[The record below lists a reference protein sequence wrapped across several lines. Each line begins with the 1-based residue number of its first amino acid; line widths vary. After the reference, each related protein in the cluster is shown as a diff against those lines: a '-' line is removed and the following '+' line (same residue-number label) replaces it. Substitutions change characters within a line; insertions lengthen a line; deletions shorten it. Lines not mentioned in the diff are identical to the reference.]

1 MYEDI
6 LEYLD
11 KRLKENTRDIGSAI
25 TSRGVD
31 DIHRYEGREQMIL
44 EIKRFIR
51 KKQGEKCSPLFDYL
65 PKLFGNSSFNSIFP
79 ALKPSLKA

>member
-11 KRLKENTRDIGSAI
+11 KRLEENTRDIGSAI
-25 TSRGVD
+25 TSRDVD

-44 EIKRFIR
+44 EIKRFTR
-51 KKQGEKCSPLFDYL
+51 KKQGEK
-65 PKLFGNSSFNSIFP
+65 
-79 ALKPSLKA
+79 

>member
-25 TSRGVD
+25 TSRDVD
-31 DIHRYEGREQMIL
+31 DIHRYEGREQIIL

-51 KKQGEKCSPLFDYL
+51 KKQGEKWSPLFDYL
-65 PKLFGNSSFNSIFP
+65 QKLFSNSSFNSIFP

>member
-11 KRLKENTRDIGSAI
+11 KRLKENTRNIGSAI
-25 TSRGVD
+25 TSMDVD
-31 DIHRYEGREQMIL
+31 DIHRCEGREQMIL

-51 KKQGEKCSPLFDYL
+51 KKQGEK
-65 PKLFGNSSFNSIFP
+65 
-79 ALKPSLKA
+79 

>member
-25 TSRGVD
+25 TSRDVD

-51 KKQGEKCSPLFDYL
+51 KKQGDPLFDYL
-65 PKLFGNSSFNSIFP
+65 QKLFSNSSFNSIFP

>member
-25 TSRGVD
+25 TSRDVD
-31 DIHRYEGREQMIL
+31 DIHRYEGREQMVL
-44 EIKRFIR
+44 EIKRFIK
-51 KKQGEKCSPLFDYL
+51 KKQGEK
-65 PKLFGNSSFNSIFP
+65 
-79 ALKPSLKA
+79 

>member
-25 TSRGVD
+25 TSRDVD
-31 DIHRYEGREQMIL
+31 NIHRYEGREQMIL

-51 KKQGEKCSPLFDYL
+51 KNQGEK
-65 PKLFGNSSFNSIFP
+65 
-79 ALKPSLKA
+79 

>member
-11 KRLKENTRDIGSAI
+11 KRLEENTRDIGSAI
-25 TSRGVD
+25 TSRDVD

-51 KKQGEKCSPLFDYL
+51 KKQGEKWSPLFDYL
-65 PKLFGNSSFNSIFP
+65 QKLSSNSSFKSIFP

>member
-25 TSRGVD
+25 TSRDVD
-31 DIHRYEGREQMIL
+31 DIQRYEGREQMIL

-51 KKQGEKCSPLFDYL
+51 KKQGEK
-65 PKLFGNSSFNSIFP
+65 
-79 ALKPSLKA
+79 